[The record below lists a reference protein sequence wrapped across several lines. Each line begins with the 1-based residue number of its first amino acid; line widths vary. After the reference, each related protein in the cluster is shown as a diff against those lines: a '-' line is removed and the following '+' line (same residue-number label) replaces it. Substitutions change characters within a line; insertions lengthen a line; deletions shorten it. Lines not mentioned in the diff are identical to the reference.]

1 MAQITGCS
9 LMDLASR
16 NQESICQIKRSQ
28 VEDDNNNI
36 ERCFLDGNVFPL
48 EELKKQLASDNK
60 YLDQSGIEL
69 FNALAPENLNK
80 LGIKSSLQ
88 KHQGN
93 LDPQP
98 KQKTELILNS
108 PLVKDVTVP
117 QQTSQIIPE
126 LTPINYSVA
135 LNNLLSK
142 PRGATATYTT
152 PLGKGCLIIRLW
164 MNHLF

>member
-1 MAQITGCS
+1 MTQITGCS

-16 NQESICQIKRSQ
+16 NQESICEIKRSQ

-36 ERCFLDGNVFPL
+36 DRCFLDGNVFPL
-48 EELKKQLASDNK
+48 EELKKQLASDK

-69 FNALAPENLNK
+69 FNALTPENLNK

-93 LDPQP
+93 LDPQT
-98 KQKTELILNS
+98 KQKTEQLILNS
-108 PLVKDVTVP
+108 PLVKDGNVSQHP
-117 QQTSQIIPE
+117 SQIIPE

-152 PLGKGCLIIRLW
+152 PLGKGYLIIRLW
-164 MNHLF
+164 TKHF